1 MTWHEVYDNN
11 GRKDGSYMD
20 SWDFK
25 REGLVHEKTN
35 IHALL
40 RPFQQLVRTW
50 QDALS
55 FFEWAPLSDQELCNA
70 LQNELFIC
78 S

>member
-55 FFEWAPLSDQELCNA
+55 FFEWTLSSN
-70 LQNELFIC
+70 
-78 S
+78 